1 MIYVKG
7 IISFQSFSKLPK
19 SKIYMKNKFV
29 NMKIIEITERF
40 STTEEEQYVVITC
53 SFTVSMDEDY
63 ACKSLEDYNGKVKP
77 FLQKY
82 IKSLIYRVEIHHL
95 NYLRNSEMKPASR
108 LSSY

>member
-7 IISFQSFSKLPK
+7 IISFLSNSKLPK

-29 NMKIIEITERF
+29 SMKIIDITERF
-40 STTEEEQYVVITC
+40 STNEEEQSVVITC

-63 ACKSLEDYNGKVKP
+63 TCKSLEDYNGKVKP
-77 FLQKY
+77 FLHKY
-82 IKSLIYRVEIHHL
+82 IKNLIYRVEIHHL
-95 NYLRNSEMKPASR
+95 NYLRNSEMKSTSR

>member
-7 IISFQSFSKLPK
+7 IVSFLSNSKLPK

-29 NMKIIEITERF
+29 SMKVIEINQRIS
-40 STTEEEQYVVITC
+40 STDEEQSVVITC

-63 ACKSLEDYNGKVKP
+63 ICKSLEDYTGKVKP

-82 IKSLIYRVEIHHL
+82 IKSLIYRVEIQNL
-95 NYLRNSEMKPASR
+95 NYLRNSEMKSTSR
-108 LSSY
+108 MSSY

>member
-7 IISFQSFSKLPK
+7 IVSFLSNKKLPK
-19 SKIYMKNKFV
+19 SKTYMKNKFV
-29 NMKIIEITERF
+29 SMKIIEVTKRF
-40 STTEEEQYVVITC
+40 STTGEEYVVITC
-53 SFTVSMDEDY
+53 NFTVSMDEDY

-95 NYLRNSEMKPASR
+95 NYLRNTEMKSTSR
-108 LSSY
+108 MSSY

>member
-7 IISFQSFSKLPK
+7 IISFLSNGKLPK

-29 NMKIIEITERF
+29 SMKIIEITERF
-40 STTEEEQYVVITC
+40 STTEEEQSVVITC
-53 SFTVSMDEDY
+53 SFTVSMDEHY

-77 FLQKY
+77 FLEKY

-95 NYLRNSEMKPASR
+95 NYLRNSQMKSTSR
-108 LSSY
+108 MSSY